1 MREKHM
7 AKKEWT
13 FLSNHGRVL
22 AYVTKRPKSTAQVI
36 AQEVGLS
43 IRGVQQILDELEEEG
58 YVERQ
63 KLGRCNQYVVH
74 LEMPMRHRL
83 ERKHCVG
90 QILLAIGAIPKGG
103 E

>member
-1 MREKHM
+1 MTKSKW
-7 AKKEWT
+7 A

-22 AYVTKRPKSTAQVI
+22 AYVAKHPKSTTQVI
-36 AQEVGLS
+36 AQEVELS

-58 YVERQ
+58 YLGRQ
-63 KLGRCNQYVVH
+63 KVGRCNYYNVH

-83 ERKHCVG
+83 ERKHSVR
-90 QILLAIGAIPKGG
+90 QILLAVGAIPRGG